1 MQTSLRGIAKKARR
15 DKEHRFRD
23 LYGMLNE
30 ELLLD
35 CWRYLNKRA
44 ASGVDRVTACE
55 YERNLEGN
63 VRELVERLKG
73 KRYRAKLVRRVYIPK
88 SNGRKRPLGIPALED
103 KLVQLAAA
111 RILSAIY
118 EEDFL
123 PVSFGYRPKVG
134 PGAAVRDV
142 TDTLQWGKYS
152 YVVEA
157 DIRGFFDNIDHEWMI
172 RMLEQRIDDRAF
184 MRLVTKWLKAGILE
198 RDGQVIHPVTGTP
211 QGGIISPVLANIYLH
226 YALDLWFKKVVKRH
240 CSGEAYICRYADD
253 FISAFRYK
261 RDAGRFRRVLSER
274 LGKFGLELSEEKTR
288 VVSFSR
294 FRKEEKTSFEFL
306 GFEFR
311 WGLSRK
317 GKDIIKRRTSR
328 KRLRMSLKNLKRWCR
343 EMRNVRLDRL
353 FRELNSKLRGYYNY
367 YGIIGNYK
375 SIKEFFLRG
384 LRILF
389 KWLNRRSQTLS
400 FNYREFFNALK
411 RYGIERPR
419 ITERRENQLKLSW
432 T

>member
-1 MQTSLRGIAKKARR
+1 MQTSLRRIAKKARR
-15 DKEHRFRD
+15 DKKHRFRD

-30 ELLLD
+30 GLLLD

-44 ASGVDRVTACE
+44 ASGVDRVTARE

-103 KLVQLAAA
+103 KIVQLAAA
-111 RILSAIY
+111 RILTAIY

-123 PVSFGYRPKVG
+123 PVSFGYRPRVG
-134 PGAAVRDV
+134 PRAAVRDV

-226 YALDLWFKKVVKRH
+226 YALDLWFEKVVKRH
-240 CSGEAYICRYADD
+240 CCGEAYICRYADD

-261 RDAGRFRRVLSER
+261 RDAGRFQRVLSKR

-311 WGLSRK
+311 WGVSRR

-343 EMRNVRLDRL
+343 EKRNVRLERL
-353 FRELNSKLRGYYNY
+353 FEELNSKLRGYYNY

-419 ITERRENQLKLSW
+419 ITERCENQLKLSL